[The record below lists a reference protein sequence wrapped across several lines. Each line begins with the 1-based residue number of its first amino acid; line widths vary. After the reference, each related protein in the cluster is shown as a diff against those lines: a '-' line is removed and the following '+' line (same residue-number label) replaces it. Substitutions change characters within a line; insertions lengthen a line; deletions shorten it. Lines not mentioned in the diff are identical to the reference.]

1 MGNADTRS
9 YLCKVYG
16 TAVLVFFPDAPETF
30 SSVLISPHVIPRGTR
45 DADGGLAGRF
55 SVRRSRP
62 ARRRMPPHR

>member
-30 SSVLISPHVIPRGTR
+30 SSVLISPHVMPRGTR

-55 SVRRSRP
+55 SVRSSNG
-62 ARRRMPPHR
+62 